1 LCSLIATTSK
11 LRSTLVGHFIESSSD
26 HGDAGFIAIALAHR
40 IMLIGSIQV
49 QTQSPS
55 LVDPNATDSD
65 GEKFLAKMLCDHS
78 SNMLQIGVGAKIVNS
93 T

>member
-1 LCSLIATTSK
+1 
-11 LRSTLVGHFIESSSD
+11 
-26 HGDAGFIAIALAHR
+26 
-40 IMLIGSIQV
+40 MLIGFIQV